1 MLSWN
6 GVKVVFRYALI
17 GVSLLCCLVLVGCAA
32 APQPVVLTGSEREA
46 VLAYAEPM
54 TDNLLQGMN
63 ERDYDRFARDFD
75 EQMAKAMPASSF
87 DGFMTSVGDKIGQYQ
102 SRTVSTVEAVGNF
115 ARIVYEAQF
124 ANDDPVTIRVVFN
137 KDTAD
142 HLISGLWFDSAKL
155 RDQ

>member
-1 MLSWN
+1 MFKRVL
-6 GVKVVFRYALI
+6 
-17 GVSLLCCLVLVGCAA
+17 VSVSFLCCLVLVGCGA
-32 APQPVVLTGSEREA
+32 APQPVVLTGTDRDA
-46 VLAYAEPM
+46 VLAYSEPM

-63 ERDYDRFARDFD
+63 EGDYARFARDFD

-87 DGFMTSVGDKIGQYQ
+87 DGFMTSIGDKIGLYQ
-102 SRTVSTVEAVGNF
+102 SRTVSSVEVVDNF
-115 ARIVYEAQF
+115 THVVYEAQF
-124 ANDDPVTIRVVFN
+124 ANDNPVTIRVVFN

>member
-1 MLSWN
+1 
-6 GVKVVFRYALI
+6 
-17 GVSLLCCLVLVGCAA
+17 
-32 APQPVVLTGSEREA
+32 
-46 VLAYAEPM
+46 M

-63 ERDYDRFARDFD
+63 ERDYARFARDFD

-87 DGFMTSVGDKIGQYQ
+87 DGFMTSIGDKIGLYQ
-102 SRTVSTVEAVGNF
+102 SRTVSTVEVVENF
-115 ARIVYEAQF
+115 THVVYEAQF
-124 ANDDPVTIRVVFN
+124 ADDNPVTLRVVFN

>member
-1 MLSWN
+1 MSGRL
-6 GVKVVFRYALI
+6 LI
-17 GVSLLCCLVLVGCAA
+17 AWSLLLCLVLTGCTAT
-32 APQPVVLTGSEREA
+32 PQPVVLTGTERDA
-46 VLAYAEPM
+46 VLAYADSM

-87 DGFMTSVGDKIGQYQ
+87 DAFMTSTGDKLGQYQ
-102 SRTVSTVEAVGNF
+102 SRTVSSVETVGSYTRVLYQAK
-115 ARIVYEAQF
+115 F
-124 ANDDPVTIRVVFN
+124 ANDDPVSVRVVFN

-142 HLISGLWFDSAKL
+142 HLVSGLWFDSARL